1 MSVAGT
7 LQSRVLMPPFLF
19 LSGSKG
25 DGNWR
30 KQAGCCSIAKRKISN
45 MPSQPHQLGKQL
57 FIPASS
63 HEVLIGGGVMKNS
76 PFAAVFASPWSY
88 IVEFTIA
95 VDHSRVFP
103 GLFK

>member
-1 MSVAGT
+1 MGAKETGTGESWLVAAVSPNG
-7 LQSRVLMPPFLF
+7 
-19 LSGSKG
+19 
-25 DGNWR
+25 
-30 KQAGCCSIAKRKISN
+30 KISN

-76 PFAAVFASPWSY
+76 PFAAVFASPWSC

-103 GLFK
+103 GLLK